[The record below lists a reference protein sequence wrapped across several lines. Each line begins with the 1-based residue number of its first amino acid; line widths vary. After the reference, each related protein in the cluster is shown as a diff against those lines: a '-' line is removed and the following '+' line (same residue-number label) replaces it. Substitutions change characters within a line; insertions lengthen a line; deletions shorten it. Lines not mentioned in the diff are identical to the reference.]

1 MNRLSVLVV
10 VLVFGNGHAMATTD
24 VLVTAPA
31 GGSPNEAWPR
41 TMSLGTVAAVVYQ
54 PQVKAWSGDKLDFR
68 VAVALTPPG
77 SDQEILGAVSVSTRT
92 RVDRVSRTVTLDQFR
107 LERVLFPALPD
118 RGAAYAR
125 ALRRLLSALKTI
137 ARDRLETSMA
147 AAGAVKPGGVVVAND
162 PPQVITTEMSA
173 RHACSSSRSGCRP
186 ASSRVAACALA
197 QIAVSGWFTSC
208 ASEDASWPMPAT
220 RSRWAS

>member
-1 MNRLSVLVV
+1 MVPARAMNRLSVLVV

-77 SDQEILGAVSVSTRT
+77 SDQEIFGAVSVSTRT
-92 RVDRVSRTVTLDQFR
+92 RVDRVSQTVTLDQFR

-125 ALRRLLSALKTI
+125 ALRRLLSA
-137 ARDRLETSMA
+137 
-147 AAGAVKPGGVVVAND
+147 
-162 PPQVITTEMSA
+162 
-173 RHACSSSRSGCRP
+173 
-186 ASSRVAACALA
+186 
-197 QIAVSGWFTSC
+197 
-208 ASEDASWPMPAT
+208 
-220 RSRWAS
+220 

>member
-68 VAVALTPPG
+68 
-77 SDQEILGAVSVSTRT
+77 
-92 RVDRVSRTVTLDQFR
+92 
-107 LERVLFPALPD
+107 
-118 RGAAYAR
+118 
-125 ALRRLLSALKTI
+125 
-137 ARDRLETSMA
+137 
-147 AAGAVKPGGVVVAND
+147 GVVVAND

-197 QIAVSGWFTSC
+197 L
-208 ASEDASWPMPAT
+208 
-220 RSRWAS
+220 